1 MNIGTSL
8 KGVVCLLNMV
18 IILNIILVLKHY
30 INYHF
35 FNGPEVRIGGYYTWS
50 VGENNGGI
58 FVDYGANN
66 VHELVCSPSIIEHN
80 VYCLS

>member
-1 MNIGTSL
+1 MAVIEIVDL
-8 KGVVCLLNMV
+8 VCFVTTV
-18 IILNIILVLKHY
+18 IILKLILVLKHY

-35 FNGPEVRIGGYYTWS
+35 FNGPEVRTGGYYTWS
-50 VGENNGGI
+50 VGEINGGI

-66 VHELVCSPSIIEHN
+66 VHELVGSPSIIEHI

>member
-1 MNIGTSL
+1 MRT
-8 KGVVCLLNMV
+8 
-18 IILNIILVLKHY
+18 
-30 INYHF
+30 
-35 FNGPEVRIGGYYTWS
+35 GGYYTWS

-66 VHELVCSPSIIEHN
+66 VHELVGSPPINNYI

>member
-1 MNIGTSL
+1 ME
-8 KGVVCLLNMV
+8 VVYFV
-18 IILNIILVLKHY
+18 ITVTILNITVVLKHY

-35 FNGPEVRIGGYYTWS
+35 FNGPEVRTGGYYTWS

-66 VHELVCSPSIIEHN
+66 VHELVGSLSIIEHI